1 MNKSIDFCHFP
12 HSLCNPAPYCNAA
25 YLVIYETINDHIN
38 DDDIHVSTTDRSK
51 LDSIETMW
59 ETLNNIDLSKY
70 VTNETVSSIVEEEIS
85 KKNYIDSIP
94 SYYATIQQLS
104 TIIKGLATIDN
115 IQETLNTNY
124 YTKEE
129 VSLLLNTIHTGN
141 AVTDIKFDNGYLIL
155 TNHDGS
161 ILKTPIT
168 FANGNSSVTVT
179 VYTRSENKPD
189 APTGG
194 MYDFNLN
201 RFIDSNL
208 TYGWYQDGY
217 LGDDE
222 HPLWMSQNIFIGK
235 KDITDNGV
243 ISSETPWSDPVRIS
257 GTNGVDGQPGLSPN
271 TSYKSIVFKRDNLIP
286 STPTGGS
293 YTDPIPEGWSDGIPE
308 GEAALW
314 ASTRIFSSDG
324 KAPQQSVWS
333 TPKQMTDTSTL
344 DVEFSSLENPT
355 DPYGHPNANPD
366 WSNESTSDTKWMAT
380 SECHNGVWSDWNVMH
395 IKGEKGE
402 DGTSVKIDGSAYG
415 HFYTKEE
422 YDNMF
427 STETDENIKYAYYLV
442 DSYSDMNS
450 VIVTTSNGDSTVTV
464 VEVSKG
470 IGYVTYLDGH
480 LWMSDGQKWI
490 DCGTFKGEQGE
501 PGENGKTAFI
511 HIKYATSTIENS
523 WSENNGETPDKYLGM
538 YTDYEIEDKLQWNLY
553 TWRKFKGDDGFG
565 YEYIYKRTKQY
576 EAPVVPTTSVNE
588 DEYCPTGWTDS
599 PSGVDKEYQYE
610 WTCYRKKVDGTWSNF
625 IGSYIDT
632 TKAALWAKFGLDGT
646 SASKFFLD
654 CDNDNVIADSMTISQ
669 FGNLANAKFTLSDS
683 TSEVG
688 TYKFE
693 SIIDTNLEGITIVT
707 PETEYSDNR
716 EYQLQYTIDPS
727 IQKLPIG
734 SFVTTVNVYKRI
746 GDTATIIST
755 RKQKIIIKDFS
766 QGSSYKL
773 LVSPTQINVGSD
785 RKFKETHE
793 IIVQTQ
799 KISDKVYSPEN
810 GTKDNTKEL
819 WYIIYCN
826 GDTAD
831 ILNTNTLTQ
840 GTIAENYYLVNLYL
854 KVEDQNILVDTTTI
868 SVVADG
874 RDGDTVTV
882 NIPIAYDSN
891 ATYLSTGTSGFI
903 AKDIIALDGTR
914 EITNDDATNT
924 VRTNADEALKNSLG
938 STNIKSGSGYLA
950 KGNLYWNEDGD
961 LNIKGNVR
969 IEGNLN
975 ITNITSTF
983 GADSITAEFKG
994 RCPMNV
1000 SLATILHRYTN
1011 YGNSD
1016 FFTSFQET
1024 KSMSVQGWLYDGST
1038 HSYGTRVINNATM
1051 YRILAE
1057 AETYEILF
1065 CAYQREIGRVF
1076 EHNSP
1081 NGWETDKTNIIQ
1093 KYLESVYDSS
1103 KNPNPF
1109 VIDPMTSLYK
1119 SNYSTI
1125 DNLYSH
1131 ITSTTEECIDLCNY
1145 RVPFAS
1151 LIYNIVNIYSS
1162 IGNTEDKFTDV
1173 KIPMENYT
1181 LHSTDYKNQYVYT
1194 PIKLA
1199 DPKEYLG
1206 KKIEINI
1213 QLNKDQAWM
1222 QLYYALIRYISRTV
1236 SKEQFNICMNWPDS
1250 SLNLIKDE
1258 YLNLFRVSG
1267 GSYKYVYLD
1276 QFKPSDKNI
1285 LMTGIFIPFL
1295 KSVPQYRRIV
1305 STNWLCQKDLILF
1318 NYILSGSNKNTE
1330 GLYFVHGY
1338 EDEVT
1343 DTSLK
1348 NKYIDNIDDNPDSTE
1363 YTYSTTNTPIAPAV
1377 ANGSLKKFLQGGFVQ
1392 LEAVAKKYVT
1402 SKPMYTNTS
1411 YTHTDSAVTI
1421 YYWDIISSNFSAR
1434 AIESQAEDYILD
1446 DDGLSA
1452 TFDIEEVEKLN
1463 KKYGTRSQEEMI
1475 DYIYSHY
1482 FYKGDDTLQFENWIY
1497 PSNGQIIENE
1507 ELIPALRIALDSLD
1521 VKYKI
1526 QDGSLVYEAY

>member
-1 MNKSIDFCHFP
+1 MNKSINFCHFP
-12 HSLCNPAPYCNAA
+12 HNSICTNPALYCNAA
-25 YLVIYETINDHIN
+25 YLVIYETINDHITN
-38 DDDIHVSTTDRSK
+38 EDVHVSIDDRSK
-51 LDSIETMW
+51 LNSIEDLQNK
-59 ETLNNIDLSKY
+59 LNNIDLSRY
-70 VTNETVSSIVEEEIS
+70 TTVDNVNTIITQTLNNH
-85 KKNYIDSIP
+85 NYISGIP
-94 SYYATIQQLS
+94 SQYTTDTELS
-104 TIIKGLATIDN
+104 TLIAGIPTKSEVDQL
-115 IQETLNTNY
+115 LSNY
-124 YTKEE
+124 YTKADTIDLIDSRVKSDIYVDRINYDNNVITLGRTDGTKLSAA
-129 VSLLLNTIHTGN
+129 VSF
-141 AVTDIKFDNGYLIL
+141 KQGY
-155 TNHDGS
+155 
-161 ILKTPIT
+161 
-168 FANGNSSVTVT
+168 SSVTIT
-179 VYTRSENKPD
+179 VYKRSKTEPAGVVGGSYDWTHYTFDEAGLPD
-189 APTGG
+189 
-194 MYDFNLN
+194 
-201 RFIDSNL
+201 
-208 TYGWYQDGY
+208 GWSEYIEQSED
-217 LGDDE
+217 
-222 HPLWMSQNIFIGK
+222 PLWMSQRVFIGNEDSDK
-235 KDITDNGV
+235 THSGW
-243 ISSETPWSDPVRIS
+243 TDPVQIS

-271 TSYKSIVFKRDNLIP
+271 TSYKSIVFKRDNLMP

-293 YTDPIPEGWSDGIPE
+293 YTYPVPEGWSDGIPS
-308 GEAALW
+308 GETTLW

-324 KAPQQSVWS
+324 KDPQQSVWS

-355 DPYGHPNANPD
+355 DPYGHPNVNPD

-427 STETDENIKYAYYLV
+427 STETDETIKYAYYLV

-450 VIVTTSNGDSTVTV
+450 VTVTTSNDDSTVTV

-490 DCGTFKGEQGE
+490 DCGIFKGDQGE

-538 YTDYEIEDKLQWNLY
+538 YTDYEVEDKLQWNLY

-576 EAPVVPTTSVNE
+576 EAPVVPITSINE
-588 DEYCPTGWTDS
+588 DEYCPTDWTDS

-632 TKAALWAKFGLDGT
+632 TKAALWAKFGLDGA

-654 CDNDNVIADSMTISQ
+654 CDNDNVIADSMTVSQ

-716 EYQLQYTIDPS
+716 EYELQYTIDPS
-727 IQKLPIG
+727 LQKLPIG

-773 LVSPTQINVGSD
+773 LVSPTQINVGSN

-799 KISDKVYSPEN
+799 KISDKVYSPEE

-831 ILNTNTLTQ
+831 ILNNNTLTQ

-854 KVEDQNILVDTTTI
+854 KVENQDILVDTTTI

-903 AKDIIALDGTR
+903 AKDIVALDGTR
-914 EITNDDATNT
+914 EIANDDATNT
-924 VRTNADEALKNSLG
+924 VRTNADDALKNSLG

-983 GADSITAEFKG
+983 GADSITAEFTG

-1000 SLATILHRYTN
+1000 SLDTILYTYTN
-1011 YGNSD
+1011 YGNSE
-1016 FFTSFQET
+1016 FFTSFQEM
-1024 KSMSVQGWLYDGST
+1024 KGIAVQGWLYDGST
-1038 HSYGTRVINNATM
+1038 HSYGTRVIDKATM
-1051 YRILAE
+1051 YRMFKE
-1057 AETYEILF
+1057 AQTYEILF

-1081 NGWETDKTNIIQ
+1081 DGWETDKHTIIQ

-1109 VIDPMTSLYK
+1109 VIDPMESLYK
-1119 SNYSTI
+1119 SSYSTI
-1125 DNLYSH
+1125 DNLYSY
-1131 ITSTTEECIDLCNY
+1131 ITNTTEECIDLCNY

-1151 LIYNIVNIYSS
+1151 LIYNIVNIYNS

-1181 LHSTDYKNQYVYT
+1181 QYSTDYKNQYVPT

-1236 SKEQFNICMNWPDS
+1236 SKEQFNICMK
-1250 SLNLIKDE
+1250 LIGINFSGIKSE

-1318 NYILSGSNKNTE
+1318 KYLLGDSDKNIE

-1338 EDEVT
+1338 EDELT
-1343 DTSLK
+1343 DMSLK
-1348 NKYIDNIDDNPDSTE
+1348 NKYIDNIDDIWDVSTE
-1363 YTYSTTNTPIAPAV
+1363 YTYSTTTTPIAPAV

-1392 LEAVAKKYVT
+1392 LEAAAKKYVT

-1411 YTHTDSAVTI
+1411 YTHTNSAVTI

-1434 AIESQAEDYILD
+1434 TIESQAEDYILD

-1526 QDGSLVYEAY
+1526 QGGSLVYEAY